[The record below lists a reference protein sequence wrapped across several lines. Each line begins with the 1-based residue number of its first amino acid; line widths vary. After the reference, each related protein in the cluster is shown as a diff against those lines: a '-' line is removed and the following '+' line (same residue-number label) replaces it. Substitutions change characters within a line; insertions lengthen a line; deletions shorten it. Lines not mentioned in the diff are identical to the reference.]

1 MGLGKFCNLN
11 FLRIALAAVWKTE
24 DHERNWM
31 MGRELTEDTDLWGVC
46 VCVCMS
52 TAQVLLLMS
61 SGTRFSKSLFSL
73 EGTIPISKTGTSSWE
88 DLEEGV
94 ETVHST

>member
-46 VCVCMS
+46 VCVHEYS
-52 TAQVLLLMS
+52 TSPPLDEFWNS
-61 SGTRFSKSLFSL
+61 IF
-73 EGTIPISKTGTSSWE
+73 
-88 DLEEGV
+88 
-94 ETVHST
+94 